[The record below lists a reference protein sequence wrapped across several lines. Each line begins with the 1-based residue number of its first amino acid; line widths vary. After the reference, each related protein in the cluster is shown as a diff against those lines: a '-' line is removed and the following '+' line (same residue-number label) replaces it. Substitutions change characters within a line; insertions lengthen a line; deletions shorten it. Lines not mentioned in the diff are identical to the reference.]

1 MNVPPICHLQVNA
14 ALQGQPMSV
23 AVRQATQSPVRIQTS
38 AGGTPLVA
46 VTVQQPAGVQS
57 QGIPTVVTA
66 QQVLTPPQQ
75 LQQQHAVAIP
85 VTQSG
90 SSQEAVRHKVLYHD
104 SLYVLL
110 ITTLCI

>member
-1 MNVPPICHLQVNA
+1 MQVNA

-38 AGGTPLVA
+38 ASGTPLVA

-66 QQVLTPPQQ
+66 QQ
-75 LQQQHAVAIP
+75 QHSIANP
-85 VTQSG
+85 TTQSG
-90 SSQEAVRHKVLYHD
+90 SSQEAVRQKF
-104 SLYVLL
+104 LL
-110 ITTLCI
+110 LL